1 MKKKLSQQNPNG
13 PIMMNAPG
21 KEPKALTN
29 QEVVQLIQ
37 QQQQTIQHM
46 TKDRENMQTN
56 MLSMQN
62 QLIQLSMRLKQ
73 MEEDKK

>member
-56 MLSMQN
+56 IFIHAKSIN
-62 QLIQLSMRLKQ
+62 TIINAFKTNGRR
-73 MEEDKK
+73 